1 MLMKNTLQ
9 LSVSKPCHENW
20 ENFTPTASGGFC
32 GSCQKNVRDF
42 TEMSDTELIAYFRN
56 AATKQNESMCGRF
69 RDNQLQT
76 KYDINQWFPE
86 WIIEENQLFYEIPV
100 EKLSNK
106 NLHINLP
113 HFSNKRFI
121 RNSIAAMLI
130 LSFSVNAQKKIIT
143 GKITDANDGSGLP
156 GVSIQIVGTEK
167 GTISNTDGEY
177 KIEVEKNQKLRFGFV
192 GYETQE
198 IKVEESPNINLK
210 MEGAVMGEVVV
221 TGYGITKGKFSTG
234 TYSIVSNANI
244 CNIEDA
250 QEKLPQPTRLS
261 IYPNIAREGDVL
273 LKPEALETED
283 GTKVTAFGK
292 IQKLEVYDYYT
303 GKNFKINY
311 DKEPNGEL
319 KLDISKIPNGL
330 YVVRLLQ
337 ENETDIEK
345 PIVSIAR
352 LVIER

>member
-1 MLMKNTLQ
+1 MKNTLQ
-9 LSVSKPCHENW
+9 LSVSQPCHENW
-20 ENFTPTASGGFC
+20 DNFTPTTSGGFC

-42 TEMSDTELIAYFRN
+42 TQMSDTELIAYFRN
-56 AATKQNESMCGRF
+56 AATKQSESMCGRF

-86 WIIEENQLFYEIPV
+86 WIIEENQLFYEIPI

-106 NLHINLP
+106 SLRIELP
-113 HFSNKRFI
+113 SFSNKHFI

-130 LSFSVNAQKKIIT
+130 LSFSVNAQKKIIS

-156 GVSIQIVGTEK
+156 GVSIQIVGTDK
-167 GTISNTDGEY
+167 GVISNTDGEY
-177 KIEVEKNQKLRFGFV
+177 KIEVERNQKLRFGFV

-198 IKVEESPNINLK
+198 IKVEDSPNINLK

-221 TGYGITKGKFSTG
+221 VGYANIKGKFSTG
-234 TYSIVSNANI
+234 GYSIISNGNI
-244 CNIEDA
+244 CSIEDI

-261 IYPNIAREGDVL
+261 IYPNIARESDVL
-273 LKPEALETED
+273 LTPEALETED
-283 GTKVTAFGK
+283 VTKSTAFGK
-292 IQKLEVYDYYT
+292 IEKLEVYDYYT
-303 GKNFKINY
+303 GKNFKIGYN
-311 DKEPNGEL
+311 KEPNGEL

-337 ENETDIEK
+337 VNETDIEK

>member
-1 MLMKNTLQ
+1 
-9 LSVSKPCHENW
+9 
-20 ENFTPTASGGFC
+20 
-32 GSCQKNVRDF
+32 
-42 TEMSDTELIAYFRN
+42 MSDTELIAYFRN
-56 AATKQNESMCGRF
+56 AASKQNESMCGRF

-86 WIIEENQLFYEIPV
+86 WIIEENQLFYEIPI

-113 HFSNKRFI
+113 RFSNKRFM

-130 LSFSVNAQKKIIT
+130 LSFSVNAQKKIIS

-167 GTISNTDGEY
+167 GTFSNIDGEY

-198 IKVEESPNINLK
+198 IKVEDNPNINLK
-210 MEGAVMGEVVV
+210 MEGEIMGEIIV
-221 TGYGITKGKFSTG
+221 TGYVNTKGKFSTG
-234 TYSIVSNANI
+234 AYGIIVNNTNI
-244 CNIEDA
+244 CPIEDA

-261 IYPNIAREGDVL
+261 IYPNIARESDVL

-283 GTKVTAFGK
+283 GTKTTAFGK
-292 IQKLEVYDYYT
+292 IEKLEVYDYYT
-303 GKNFKINY
+303 GKNFKISY

-319 KLDISKIPNGL
+319 RLDIAKIPNGL

-345 PIVSIAR
+345 PIVAIAR

>member
-1 MLMKNTLQ
+1 MKNTLQ
-9 LSVSKPCHENW
+9 LSITNPCHENW
-20 ENFTPTASGGFC
+20 DNFTPTTSGGFC

-42 TEMSDTELIAYFRN
+42 TQMSDTELIAYFRN
-56 AATKQNESMCGRF
+56 AASKQSESLCGRF

-76 KYDINQWFPE
+76 KFDINQWFPE

-106 NLHINLP
+106 SLRIDLP
-113 HFSNKRFI
+113 SFSNKHFI

-130 LSFSVNAQKKIIT
+130 LSFSVNAQKTTIT

-156 GVSIQIVGTEK
+156 GVSIQIIGTQK

-198 IKVEESPNINLK
+198 IKVEDSPNINLK

-221 TGYGITKGKFSTG
+221 TAHANTMGKYSLGGYISVI
-234 TYSIVSNANI
+234 SSNI
-244 CNIEDA
+244 CTIEST
-250 QEKLPQPTRLS
+250 QEKLPQPERLS
-261 IYPNIAREGDVL
+261 IYPNIARTNDIFLQLE
-273 LKPEALETED
+273 PLETED

-292 IQKLEVYDYYT
+292 VEKLEVYDYYT
-303 GKNFKINY
+303 GKNFKISY

-319 KLDISKIPNGL
+319 KLDISRIPNGL

-337 ENETDIEK
+337 KNETDIEK

>member
-1 MLMKNTLQ
+1 
-9 LSVSKPCHENW
+9 
-20 ENFTPTASGGFC
+20 
-32 GSCQKNVRDF
+32 
-42 TEMSDTELIAYFRN
+42 MSDTELIAYFRN
-56 AATKQNESMCGRF
+56 AATKQSESMCGRF

-86 WIIEENQLFYEIPV
+86 WIIEENQLFYEIPIK
-100 EKLSNK
+100 KLSNK
-106 NLHINLP
+106 SLRIELP
-113 HFSNKRFI
+113 SFSNKHFI

-130 LSFSVNAQKKIIT
+130 LSFSVNAQKKIIS

-167 GTISNTDGEY
+167 GVISNTDGEY

-198 IKVEESPNINLK
+198 IKVEDSPNINLK
-210 MEGAVMGEVVV
+210 MEGEIMGEVVV
-221 TGYGITKGKFSTG
+221 TSYANRKGKVALGGYISVISG
-234 TYSIVSNANI
+234 NI
-244 CNIEDA
+244 CPIEDA

-261 IYPNIAREGDVL
+261 IYPNIARANDIF
-273 LKPEALETED
+273 LKPEALETEN
-283 GTKVTAFGK
+283 GTKATAFGK
-292 IQKLEVYDYYT
+292 IEKLEVYDYYT
-303 GKNFKINY
+303 GKNFKISYN
-311 DKEPNGEL
+311 KEPNGEL
-319 KLDISKIPNGL
+319 KLDISRMPNGL

-337 ENETDIEK
+337 ENETAIEK

>member
-1 MLMKNTLQ
+1 MKNTLQ
-9 LSVSKPCHENW
+9 LSVSQPCHENW
-20 ENFTPTASGGFC
+20 GNFTPTTSGGFC

-42 TEMSDTELIAYFRN
+42 TQMSDTELIAYFRN
-56 AATKQNESMCGRF
+56 AAQKQNESMCGRF

-86 WIIEENQLFYEIPV
+86 WIIERNQLFYEIPV

-106 NLHINLP
+106 NLYIDLP
-113 HFSNKRFI
+113 RFSNKRFI

-130 LSFSVNAQKKIIT
+130 LSFSVNAQKKIIS

-167 GTISNTDGEY
+167 GVISNIDGEY

-221 TGYGITKGKFSTG
+221 VGYANIKGKFSTG
-234 TYSIVSNANI
+234 GYSIINNGSI
-244 CNIEDA
+244 CSTEDT

-261 IYPNIAREGDVL
+261 IYPNIARERDVL

-283 GTKVTAFGK
+283 GTKATAFVK
-292 IQKLEVYDYYT
+292 IVKLEVYDYYT
-303 GKNFKINY
+303 GKNFKISY

-345 PIVSIAR
+345 PIVAIAR

>member
-1 MLMKNTLQ
+1 MKNTLQ
-9 LSVSKPCHENW
+9 LSIPNPCHENW
-20 ENFTPTASGGFC
+20 DNFTPTASGGFC

-42 TEMSDTELIAYFRN
+42 TQMSDTELVAFFKN
-56 AATKQNESMCGRF
+56 AAQKQNQSMCGRF
-69 RDNQLQT
+69 RDNQLQA

-86 WIIEENQLFYEIPV
+86 WIIEENYLFYEIPV

-106 NLHINLP
+106 NLRIPLP
-113 HFSNKRFI
+113 SFSNKHFI
-121 RNSIAAMLI
+121 RNSVAAMLI

-156 GVSIQIVGTEK
+156 GVSIQIVGTEH
-167 GTISNTDGEY
+167 GTFSNIDGEY
-177 KIEVEKNQKLRFGFV
+177 KIEVEKKQKLRFRFV

-198 IKVEESPNINLK
+198 IKVEDSPNINLK

-234 TYSIVSNANI
+234 GYSIISSGSI
-244 CNIEDA
+244 CTIEDA

-261 IYPNIAREGDVL
+261 IYPNIARENNVL

-283 GTKVTAFGK
+283 GIKTTAFGK
-292 IQKLEVYDYYT
+292 IEKLEVYDYYT
-303 GKNFKINY
+303 GKNFKISY

-319 KLDISKIPNGL
+319 RLDISKIPNGL

-337 ENETDIEK
+337 ENETDSEK

>member
-1 MLMKNTLQ
+1 MKNTLQ
-9 LSVSKPCHENW
+9 LSVSQPCHENW
-20 ENFTPTASGGFC
+20 NNFTPTPSGGFC

-42 TEMSDTELIAYFRN
+42 TQMSDTELIAYFRN
-56 AATKQNESMCGRF
+56 AATKQSESMCGRF

-76 KYDINQWFPE
+76 KYHINQWFPE

-106 NLHINLP
+106 NLRITLP
-113 HFSNKRFI
+113 NFSNKHFI

-156 GVSIQIVGTEK
+156 GVSIQIVGTQK
-167 GTISNTDGEY
+167 GTISNADGEY
-177 KIEVEKNQKLRFGFV
+177 KIEIEKNQKLRFGFI

-198 IKVEESPNINLK
+198 IKVEDSPNINLK
-210 MEGAVMGEVVV
+210 MEETVLGEVVV
-221 TGYGITKGKFSTG
+221 TSYANTKGKISLG
-234 TYSIVSNANI
+234 GYISVISSNI
-244 CNIEDA
+244 CNIETT
-250 QEKLPQPTRLS
+250 QEKLPQPKKLS
-261 IYPNIAREGDVL
+261 IYPNIARANDVF

-283 GTKVTAFGK
+283 GTKTTAFGK
-292 IQKLEVYDYYT
+292 IEKLEVYDYYT
-303 GKNFKINY
+303 GKNFKISY

-319 KLDISKIPNGL
+319 KLDISRIPNGL

-337 ENETDIEK
+337 ENETEVEK

>member
-1 MLMKNTLQ
+1 MKNILQ
-9 LSVSKPCHENW
+9 LSVSQPCHENW
-20 ENFTPTASGGFC
+20 DNFTPTATGGFC

-42 TEMSDTELIAYFRN
+42 TQMSDTELIAFFRN
-56 AATKQNESMCGRF
+56 AASKKSESMCGHF
-69 RDNQLQT
+69 RNTQIQT
-76 KYDINQWFPE
+76 KFDVNQWFPK
-86 WIIEENQLFYEIPV
+86 WVIEENQLFYEVPI
-100 EKLSNK
+100 EKLSNQ
-106 NLHINLP
+106 NVRITLP
-113 HFSNKRFI
+113 RFSNKQFI

-156 GVSIQIVGTEK
+156 GVSIQIVGTQK

-177 KIEVEKNQKLRFGFV
+177 KIEIEKNQKLRFGFI

-198 IKVEESPNINLK
+198 IKVEDSPNINLK
-210 MEGAVMGEVVV
+210 MEETVLGEVVV
-221 TGYGITKGKFSTG
+221 TSYANTKGK
-234 TYSIVSNANI
+234 VSLGGYISVISSNI
-244 CNIEDA
+244 CNIEA
-250 QEKLPQPTRLS
+250 TQEKLPQPKKLS
-261 IYPNIAREGDVL
+261 IYPNIARANDVF
-273 LKPEALETED
+273 LKPEALDTED
-283 GTKVTAFGK
+283 GTKATVFGK
-292 IQKLEVYDYYT
+292 IKKLEVYDYYT
-303 GKNFKINY
+303 GKGFKINY

-319 KLDISKIPNGL
+319 KLDISRIPNGL

>member
-1 MLMKNTLQ
+1 MKNTLQ
-9 LSVSKPCHENW
+9 LSVYQPCHENW

-42 TEMSDTELIAYFRN
+42 TQMSDTELIAFFKN
-56 AATKQNESMCGRF
+56 AAQKQNQSMCGRF

-86 WIIEENQLFYEIPV
+86 WIIEENQLFYEIPI
-100 EKLSNK
+100 EKLSNQ
-106 NLHINLP
+106 NLRIELP
-113 HFSNKRFI
+113 SFSNKHFI

-130 LSFSVNAQKKIIT
+130 LSFSVNAQKKTIT
-143 GKITDANDGSGLP
+143 GTITDANDGSGLP
-156 GVSIQIVGTEK
+156 GVSIQIVGTEH
-167 GTISNTDGEY
+167 GTFSNIDGEY

-221 TGYGITKGKFSTG
+221 TGYANIKGKISLG
-234 TYSIVSNANI
+234 GYSIISNGNI
-244 CNIEDA
+244 CTIEDT

-261 IYPNIAREGDVL
+261 IYPNIARANEVF
-273 LKPEALETED
+273 LKPEALNTED
-283 GTKVTAFGK
+283 GTKATAFGN
-292 IQKLEVYDYYT
+292 IEKLEVYDYYT
-303 GKNFKINY
+303 GKNFKIGY

-337 ENETDIEK
+337 ENETDIDK

>member
-1 MLMKNTLQ
+1 MKNTLQ
-9 LSVSKPCHENW
+9 LSVSQPCHENW
-20 ENFTPTASGGFC
+20 DNFTPTPSGGFC

-42 TEMSDTELIAYFRN
+42 TQMSDTELIAYFRN
-56 AATKQNESMCGRF
+56 AATKQSESMCGRF

-86 WIIEENQLFYEIPV
+86 WIIEENQLFYEIPIK
-100 EKLSNK
+100 KLSNK
-106 NLHINLP
+106 SLRIELP
-113 HFSNKRFI
+113 SFSNKHFI

-130 LSFSVNAQKKIIT
+130 LSFSVNAQKKIIS

-167 GTISNTDGEY
+167 GVISNTDGEY

-198 IKVEESPNINLK
+198 IKVEDSPNINLK
-210 MEGAVMGEVVV
+210 MEGEIMGEVVV
-221 TGYGITKGKFSTG
+221 TSYANRKGKVALGGYISVISG
-234 TYSIVSNANI
+234 NI
-244 CNIEDA
+244 CPIEDA

-261 IYPNIAREGDVL
+261 IYPNIARANDIF
-273 LKPEALETED
+273 LKPEALETEN
-283 GTKVTAFGK
+283 GTKATAFGK
-292 IQKLEVYDYYT
+292 IEKLEVYDYYT
-303 GKNFKINY
+303 GKNFKISYN
-311 DKEPNGEL
+311 KEPNGEL
-319 KLDISKIPNGL
+319 KLDISRMPNGL

-337 ENETDIEK
+337 ENETAIEK

>member
-1 MLMKNTLQ
+1 MKNTLQ
-9 LSVSKPCHENW
+9 LSIPNPCHENW
-20 ENFTPTASGGFC
+20 ESFTPTTSGGFC
-32 GSCQKNVRDF
+32 RSCQKNVRDF
-42 TEMSDTELIAYFRN
+42 TQMSDTELIAYFRN
-56 AATKQNESMCGRF
+56 AATKQSESMCGRF

-76 KYDINQWFPE
+76 KFDINQWFPE

-100 EKLSNK
+100 EKLSK
-106 NLHINLP
+106 KGFTIELP
-113 HFSNKRFI
+113 SFSNKHFI

-130 LSFSVNAQKKIIT
+130 LSFSVNAQKRIIT

-156 GVSIQIVGTEK
+156 GVSIQIVGTQK

-198 IKVEESPNINLK
+198 IKVEDSPNINLK

-221 TGYGITKGKFSTG
+221 TSHANTMGKYSLGGYISVM
-234 TYSIVSNANI
+234 SSNI
-244 CNIEDA
+244 CTIEST

-261 IYPNIAREGDVL
+261 IYPNIARTNDIFL
-273 LKPEALETED
+273 QPEPLETED
-283 GTKVTAFGK
+283 GTKATAFGK
-292 IQKLEVYDYYT
+292 IEKLEVYDYYT
-303 GKNFKINY
+303 GKNFKISY

-319 KLDISKIPNGL
+319 KLDILKIPNGL

-337 ENETDIEK
+337 DNETDIEK